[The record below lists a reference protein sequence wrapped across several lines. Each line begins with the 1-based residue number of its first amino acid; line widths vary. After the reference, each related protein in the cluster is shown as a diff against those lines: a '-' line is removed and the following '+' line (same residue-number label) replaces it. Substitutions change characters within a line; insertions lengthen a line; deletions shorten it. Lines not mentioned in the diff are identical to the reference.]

1 MKVHVYTPSFFPRL
15 VGMTYAAHARAEM
28 LRELGADVTV
38 VAPATAGAADAVD
51 PGYPVRRF
59 DVRGTG
65 MPWSPVRG
73 DIRGLREFAARERPD
88 VVISEGWYTW
98 GAWLLPWVRAAGPH
112 AVLAS
117 HGAADK
123 AVGRATPAAV
133 GRALAYRAFERF
145 GLHGILRSL
154 SAAIVLST
162 IEDDD
167 RFSDNVQFRRAGVPL
182 YVCPNVSA
190 YAPAPAPA
198 PRALPPVRTLLHVGE
213 MLPHK
218 NQLLGVEVLRA
229 LPSEYR
235 FAFAF
240 PVRTPYFDRLRAA
253 VELAGLSGRVEYV
266 EGRNRVQL
274 EEVFD
279 RASCLIILSQTEAQ
293 PIVAVDAL
301 RKALPFVSTP
311 VGCMREMEGGLVAR
325 PAGLASSVLRVHAS
339 AEAYFGF
346 SAAAAAFYARRY
358 ERAISVRAL
367 GDLLGQLSE

>member
-38 VAPATAGAADAVD
+38 VAPATTGAADAID

-59 DVRGTG
+59 DVRGSG

-73 DIRGLREFAARERPD
+73 DVRGLKEFAARERPG

-98 GAWLLPWVRAAGPH
+98 GAWLLPWVRAAGSH

-123 AVGRATPAAV
+123 SVGRAAPSAV

-162 IEDDD
+162 IEDDE
-167 RFSDNVQFRRAGVPL
+167 RFSDNAQFRRAGVPT

-190 YAPAPAPA
+190 YAPAPAP
-198 PRALPPVRTLLHVGE
+198 RTLPSVRTLLHVGE

-240 PVRTPYFDRLRAA
+240 PVRTPYFDRLRVA
-253 VELAGLSGRVEYV
+253 VELAGLAGRVEYV
-266 EGRNRVQL
+266 EGRNRAQL

-279 RASCLIILSQTEAQ
+279 RASCVMILSPAKDTQ

-311 VGCMREMEGGLVAR
+311 VGCMREMEGGLVAP
-325 PAGLASSVLRVHAS
+325 PAGLAASVLRVHGS
-339 AEAYFGF
+339 AEAYSGF
-346 SAAAAAFYARRY
+346 SAAAADFYARRY
-358 ERAISVRAL
+358 ERAISVKAL
-367 GDLLGQLSE
+367 GDLLGQLFV